1 MEENRIK
8 ESWEDIF
15 NESIAEVTNHPIK
28 YIKFFI
34 EIILIDV
41 GCITIGKFIGES
53 VGFRRTGS
61 FIGSLIGCY
70 YSIKINKHKI

>member
-28 YIKFFI
+28 YTKFIFST
-34 EIILIDV
+34 ILIDV
-41 GCITIGKFIGES
+41 GCITIGKFIGKS
-53 VGFRRTGS
+53 VGFRRTGIN
-61 FIGSLIGCY
+61 IGSLIGLY
-70 YSIKINKHKI
+70 YSFKIINKF